1 MVLASRA
8 EDCFRVGEVAASC
21 ANRTLTAT
29 VVFDGHRFGPK
40 EAATAVATA
49 AIASGHHSAS
59 KGS

>member
-40 EAATAVATA
+40 EAATA